1 MNKICLTFIKS
12 AIVYFILLS
21 ILGGIR
27 YLLMLIF
34 FSHNKTVAFKY
45 LKMALK
51 YQFSAAQA
59 LKGLLSNSTRKNPQ
73 CPGSQFEVRGSERS
87 TKIMC
92 NLPCEGLGLQ
102 KVGVGQCE

>member
-1 MNKICLTFIKS
+1 MRYGS
-12 AIVYFILLS
+12 VYFILLS
-21 ILGGIR
+21 IFRGIR

-34 FSHNKTVAFKY
+34 FSDNKTVAFKD

-51 YQFSAAQA
+51 YQFSAVQV
-59 LKGLLSNSTRKNPQ
+59 LKGLLSNLTRKNPQ
-73 CPGSQFEVRGSERS
+73 CSGSQFEVRGSERS

-102 KVGVGQCE
+102 KVGMGQCE